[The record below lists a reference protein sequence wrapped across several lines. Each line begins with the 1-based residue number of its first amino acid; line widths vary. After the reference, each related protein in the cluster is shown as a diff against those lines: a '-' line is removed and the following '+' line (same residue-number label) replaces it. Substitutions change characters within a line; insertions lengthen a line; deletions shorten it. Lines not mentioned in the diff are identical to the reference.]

1 MKTTKTIFPVA
12 AHYARR
18 TVLYVLLGLAGFGGL
33 SACEQDDVKPR
44 TEATE
49 QWVLDRLY
57 FGRSMPE
64 GGQVTQTDWDAFL
77 AAVVTPRFPDG
88 LTVWQ
93 AEGQWQEEAGQ
104 VIREGT
110 FILEVVHP
118 KGKADDD
125 KLEAIIAAYKERFR
139 QESVLR
145 VTHPVNVQF

>member
-1 MKTTKTIFPVA
+1 MKLTKTIMPIA
-12 AHYARR
+12 AAYARR
-18 TVLYVLLGLAGFGGL
+18 TVLYVLLGLVGFGGL

>member
-1 MKTTKTIFPVA
+1 MRTTKTIFPIA

-18 TVLYVLLGLAGFGGL
+18 TVLYGLLGLIGFGGL
-33 SACEQDDVKPR
+33 SGCEQDEVKPR

-57 FGRSMPE
+57 FGRAMPE
-64 GGQVTQTDWDAFL
+64 GGEVTQTAWDAFL
-77 AAVVTPRFPDG
+77 AEVVTPRFPDG

-104 VIREGT
+104 IIREGT

-118 KGKADDD
+118 KGKPDDD
-125 KLEAIIAAYKERFR
+125 KLEAIIATYKERFQ

-145 VTHPVNVQF
+145 VTHPENAQF

>member
-1 MKTTKTIFPVA
+1 MKPTKTIFPIA
-12 AHYARR
+12 ASYARR
-18 TVLYVLLGLAGFGGL
+18 TVLYGLLGLIGLGGL
-33 SACEQDDVKPR
+33 SACEQNEVKPR

-57 FGRSMPE
+57 FGRAMPE
-64 GGQVTQTDWDAFL
+64 DGEVTEAAWDAFL
-77 AAVVTPRFPDG
+77 AQVVTPRFPDG

-104 VIREGT
+104 LIREGT

-125 KLEAIIAAYKERFR
+125 KLAAIIAAYKERFA

-145 VTHPVNVQF
+145 VTQPVNVQF

>member
-1 MKTTKTIFPVA
+1 MKPTKTLFPLA
-12 AHYARR
+12 ARYARR
-18 TVLYVLLGLAGFGGL
+18 TVLYGLLGLAGFGGL
-33 SACEQDDVKPR
+33 SACEQNEVKPR

-64 GGQVTQTDWDAFL
+64 GGEVTEAAWDAFL
-77 AAVVTPRFPDG
+77 AEIVTPQFPDG

-110 FILEVVHP
+110 FILEIVHP
-118 KGKADDD
+118 RGKAADD
-125 KLEAIIAAYKERFR
+125 KLAALIEVYKARFR

-145 VTHPVNVQF
+145 VTHPVAVQF